1 MIYLASYDYL
11 MGIVVKTEALNNKTE
26 HKSILTNREIEY
38 LALVALGYKNNI
50 VAKSLSVSQ
59 STVKKTLEKIFKK
72 LNAKDRTNAVA
83 IAFTHNFLS
92 NEMLLNFKE
101 KYNL

>member
-50 VAKSLSVSQ
+50 VAKNIY
-59 STVKKTLEKIFKK
+59 K
-72 LNAKDRTNAVA
+72 
-83 IAFTHNFLS
+83 
-92 NEMLLNFKE
+92 
-101 KYNL
+101 